1 MPDAIECEHLSTQKS
16 DYDDEL
22 QSSQDRDEDDE
33 HADELPWDGK
43 NKSVAFLIL
52 VSVVDHQDMFSEP
65 DFIPFFFFFFFIL
78 IQL

>member
-1 MPDAIECEHLSTQKS
+1 MWAFVHSKVG
-16 DYDDEL
+16 YDDEL

-65 DFIPFFFFFFFIL
+65 DFIPFFFFFIL